1 MSGESTDIVCI
12 GVCIVDPESGI
23 CMGCGRG
30 PEVVSWGA
38 DNEHERERKK
48 SSASRSAAQYPL
60 PPQVAREAENPS
72 D

>member
-12 GVCIVDPESGI
+12 GVCITDPESGI

-30 PEVVSWGA
+30 PEVVSWGSETA
-38 DNEHERERKK
+38 PKR
-48 SSASRSAAQYPL
+48 SAEPLSAAQYPL